1 MSTYRKDVT
10 ESRRRWKCGTDCCM
24 EWAFESKLKP
34 EPLQGKGLYGNGSKG
49 AGVEPPLRSGYV
61 LAYRKWMRRASS
73 RVAPQE

>member
-1 MSTYRKDVT
+1 MSTYRKEVT

-24 EWAFESKLKP
+24 EWALESKLKP
-34 EPLQGKGLYGNGSKG
+34 ELLRVRVAYGDGSKG

-61 LAYRKWMRRASS
+61 LAYREWMQGASS